1 VTTTDEKAG
10 GEGGL
15 ATSARLLSLPSRLL
29 GLVAM
34 YSDRL
39 ANQRLARAGARKWHY
54 AVLVTLRDFGPA
66 SQSMLSQRTGIYRS
80 DLVAVINELSE
91 RDFVR
96 RVPDPDDHRRNV
108 VTMTPQ
114 GRRHLRRLDAL
125 VDSLEEDLLSPLAH
139 DEREE
144 LTQLLRR
151 LLDHHA
157 LISSPPPPAE

>member
-1 VTTTDEKAG
+1 MTITHETAS
-10 GEGGL
+10 GEQGL

-39 ANQRLARAGARKWHY
+39 ANERLARAGARKWHY
-54 AVLVTLRDFGPA
+54 AVLVTLRDFGSA
-66 SQSMLSQRTGIYRS
+66 SQSILSQRTGIYRS
-80 DLVAVINELSE
+80 DLVAVINELAE
-91 RDFVR
+91 REFVQ
-96 RVPDPDDHRRNV
+96 RVPDPVDHRRNV

-125 VDSLEEDLLSPLAH
+125 VDSLEKDLLSPLTQ

-157 LISSPPPPAE
+157 KVSSLDSTVG